1 VTATNGTGANGAD
14 HGAAQ
19 PASTATRSLPAEMSP
34 RLRARMTPLVTT
46 TLQRRTGRVAE
57 EAQLRARLELARVVG
72 DPVEER
78 TLGRQLAERLA
89 SRDAELDAAIELALR
104 ILASVDD
111 PGLRHALA
119 GWLEGLGEP
128 GLAASELRTLARDE
142 SGSKAASVLVRI
154 GVLRARAGDAHG
166 AQEALVEAAA
176 LDEGD
181 ALSLELLGALA
192 TGAPRSHP
200 REDAG
205 APSAVPGPS
214 AALEA
219 VSVRAGADAYVRA
232 AKRRNLAG
240 DAVAELEDLF
250 RAFELDPTSPLATVA
265 LVAAHA
271 TRGRASAADEVLR
284 MHAHA
289 LDPAEASE
297 VHAQRRTQALE
308 RGDLGRA
315 LGAALDEHLDAVFDG
330 PGADALDDLLVRA
343 SAFETLAVRLEMRAE
358 RAASA
363 SSSRAAAH
371 RWAEVGRLLS
381 GPLAA
386 ADRAVEAYGRSVAAD
401 ATNADALHALRALA
415 QQSSDGPSWH
425 NEGLV
430 RAALGGAAFGAA
442 SDPATRLAAA
452 RALAQH
458 AEESG
463 DASLARWAHGIVA
476 SIDTHDERASA
487 AAARSADAARC
498 HEDEIKL
505 AEQALEDA
513 AVGEVD
519 RGARLVG
526 LARLLRGTPDRSKQQ
541 AGVLAE
547 LARLRPDDDAILSEA
562 LRVAERVFDLEGMAK
577 LCRDRLAQAAAPSP
591 RLRLGLIAALRRAG
605 AVTEAAHAATG
616 LFDACT
622 PWAFAV
628 AWSTAAAAGDR
639 ATRARALAALAPSCG
654 AAVVGALAALAAEEL
669 LDAGDLASARAAAEQ
684 AVRADAHDARA
695 IRALAAVVPE
705 TEGVVAA
712 TALARAAA
720 VAGPTAALCLRLAAL
735 HEKAGDAEPAM
746 AWARRAVALR
756 PGDGEVAQALIDG
769 ATRLGDDESLAGAIA
784 WLLPQPFPA
793 RATAD
798 RIAPALRTLARRE
811 PKRAASLARRS
822 LDVLGPRHAGLRAAI
837 EAVADAANDGSLR
850 ARVVERWIAAG
861 APAAERGPLLLALAA
876 FHADAGDAER
886 EVAAYVRAARA
897 AVDLSPVRER
907 IESLDP
913 AGQSAD
919 AELAL
924 LEARAELQLDD
935 GRTSS
940 AAAAFRDLGA
950 AMWDMADDRPRA
962 VQAWL
967 RAAQL
972 DSARGYATLRRD
984 LTTFADVGYAVD
996 CLAELVEREENRARA
1011 GIIAT
1016 EAARA
1021 ASEAG
1026 AYPRAVAL
1034 ARVALERH
1042 PSHAEALAIAEAAC
1056 QHIGRIQEMSPIYDY
1071 AARGALGRFGRR
1083 AAHHRA
1089 ARFFETHVPMLA
1101 LKHAAQAFIA
1111 VPSEGTTLTLLA
1123 RTADGAHRR
1132 GVAVRTVEHVADL
1145 ARSPIVRAGW
1155 LVRAAS
1161 LTGRDLEGARQ
1172 RVDLLLK
1179 AAVLSAT
1186 PVTLSRLAVATR
1198 ELVSL
1203 APDDGEAIA
1212 MRLERACDSLAKS
1225 LQGPDGARI
1234 AITFAEMAL
1243 DLFADAPWAWRAIE
1257 RALEADADVDEY
1269 LRLARFA
1276 DALARADGASESLAR
1291 VVAAC
1296 DKPFSNVGVALL
1308 RLVGSVAS
1316 KLGDGPR
1323 SVRAF
1328 VQAAE
1333 RDPDDDDLVAEADA
1347 AVTLHPEPALMERL
1361 SKKVGVFRR
1370 SEALRSIAARKTDQ
1384 GDFDGA
1390 VTALERALHIAPP
1403 AERAG
1408 IAGELKSALQGAG
1421 RGEEAVLRE
1430 LGTSGMSAAERAT
1443 RWAELAQIRADRGDV
1458 AGATD
1463 ALLQGAT
1470 DEPTAERWSAVELA
1484 AERAGREHIRVQALR
1499 NLALHVPLSEQPDVQ
1514 KRLARA
1520 EGARG
1525 SLAAAEE
1532 AWRKVIAADDSDG
1545 EADVA
1550 IEALLVARASYDDLA
1565 DHLRRRAARLAK
1577 GGAQRETLRAVRLR
1591 RAAILEQRLGRLGE
1605 AASEL
1610 EQLLQENP
1618 HHPSALR
1625 WLADLYEKGQTPLR
1639 ALPVLQELAA
1649 AATDPLDQEAIGA
1662 RRVRVL
1668 VETGDID
1675 GARMV
1680 LGAFLDRGTSSS
1692 AITEARVAIARAT
1705 QDPVELGA
1713 ALEDLARTSPDGARA
1728 RSEMLVE
1735 AAQAAARA
1743 GDTASSLARARD
1755 AARLAPDIAAT
1766 QLFARGLEYRVRGA
1780 GSADD
1785 ATATLAALASLGGD
1799 TTLEPEDTALRAFLM
1814 AEAEDV
1820 ISPGAGEVTLRACL
1834 RVVGPQALIAV
1845 GLAERASAAGR
1856 LDEASRFFGEAVQ
1869 GNLLGLRRPGRVAL
1883 AAADVAERVVDEE
1896 LLLRFLNE
1904 AAKDPETRIEALRRL
1919 AQVSFVSRDMTRAR
1933 SVLRG
1938 LADALEGGEKAEVL
1952 AQLARTLFDS
1962 TVAAERI
1969 EADRTLREAIDHA
1982 PPELAGV
1989 LREQLGSYRSRPP
2002 PPPVGPPR
2010 SPLSTMPPLARELP
2024 TPPPG
2029 WPPLVQERRP
2039 APTTETPAP
2048 RALAIIGHIPN
2059 APATMNPTPA
2069 EDSLSSVRQAP
2080 LTSPAGALSSAPPVP
2095 LTVPPP
2101 EPDAPP
2107 RDASAPPVATTSS
2120 SPPRS
2125 PRDPH
2130 AERVAEGKR
2139 RVASGAR
2146 EEGEKLLSDALRDG
2160 SLTAADA
2167 LDELLARDPGR
2178 SAALLKV
2185 RRQAVELR
2193 PGDIRRLVALK
2204 EAAKLDQNLNYVR
2217 AIDHVLRAFDPA
2229 ATPLAPPPLS
2239 AQATQPGMLTL
2250 LTRHSREVGG
2260 EAFGV
2265 VWEGAHALFAK
2276 PPTAYR
2282 MTGLERV
2289 APGPMWTLSRLYE
2302 VALRLLDTSRFALF
2316 HRRGSGPLTLTVALL
2331 QSPSAILGGDARED
2345 GADVRWML
2353 GHALASVLAQN
2364 ALPIGLPEAEGRRLW
2379 EVLLGSFGP
2388 PERVKMD
2395 RAHANLAEV
2404 LWQQLAP
2411 RAQRRLK
2418 ELLGTDDATP
2428 FELVVERANQSGR
2441 RVGMFLTGNFAHA
2454 ARTVVGEHPAL
2465 DASLLTQPGG
2475 LAKLCADLPSLAD
2488 LFRLAVRPEY
2498 ADARW
2503 HLPSPQS
2510 SRFPFAPNG
2519 AAPV

>member
-1 VTATNGTGANGAD
+1 MSTTNGSGNGSASHGTGAEAPRGVQ
-14 HGAAQ
+14 Q
-19 PASTATRSLPAEMSP
+19 PPPRSLPPEKLRERMSP
-34 RLRARMTPLVTT
+34 MVTT
-46 TLQRRTGRVAE
+46 ALRRRTGRTAE
-57 EAQLRARLELARVVG
+57 EAQLRARLELARVIG
-72 DPVEER
+72 DPVDER
-78 TLGRQLAERLA
+78 TLGRKLAERLA
-89 SRDAELDAAIELALR
+89 SRDAEIDAAIELALR
-104 ILASVDD
+104 TLASVDD
-111 PGLRHALA
+111 PELRHALA

-128 GLAASELRTLARDE
+128 GLAASELRKLAQDE
-142 SGSKAASVLVRI
+142 SPRKAASVLVRI
-154 GVLRARAGDAHG
+154 GVLHARAGDAHG
-166 AQEALVEAAA
+166 AQEALGEAAT
-176 LDEGD
+176 LDEED

-192 TGAPRSHP
+192 TWAP
-200 REDAG
+200 D
-205 APSAVPGPS
+205 AVP
-214 AALEA
+214 L
-219 VSVRAGADAYVRA
+219 RAGADAYVRA
-232 AKRRNLAG
+232 AKRRNVAG

-250 RAFELDPTSPLATVA
+250 RAFELDPASPLATA
-265 LVAAHA
+265 SLVAAHA
-271 TRGRASAADEVLR
+271 ARDRMSAADEVLR
-284 MHAHA
+284 AHAHA
-289 LDPAEASE
+289 LAPAEAAE
-297 VHAQRRTQALE
+297 VHARRRTQALE

-315 LGAALDEHLDAVFDG
+315 LGAALDQRLDAVFDG
-330 PGADALDDLLVRA
+330 PGAEALDDLLVRA

-358 RAASA
+358 RSGSGRPAAQ
-363 SSSRAAAH
+363 
-371 RWAEVGRLLS
+371 RWAELGRLLS

-386 ADRAVEAYGRSVAAD
+386 ADRAVEAYARSVAAD
-401 ATNADALHALRALA
+401 ATDTDALHALRSVA
-415 QQSSDGPSWH
+415 QQASATGWVQ
-425 NEGLV
+425 EGLV
-430 RAALGGAAFGAA
+430 RAALGETAFGASA
-442 SDPATRLAAA
+442 DVTSRLAAA
-452 RALAQH
+452 RALAQQ
-458 AEESG
+458 ADELG
-463 DASLARWAHGIVA
+463 DSSLARWAHGIVVA
-476 SIDTHDERASA
+476 LDGEDERARGA
-487 AAARSADAARC
+487 LGRFEDGAAR

-513 AVGEVD
+513 AVGDGD
-519 RGARLVG
+519 RAERLAS
-526 LARLLRGTPDRSKQQ
+526 LARLLRSAPARSKQL
-541 AGVLAE
+541 ADVLAALAALRSGDDE
-547 LARLRPDDDAILSEA
+547 LLAEA
-562 LRVAERVFDLEGMAK
+562 LRTAERVSDLETVTK
-577 LCRDRLAQAAAPSP
+577 LCRDRLASATPPSP
-591 RLRLGLIAALRRAG
+591 RLRVTLVAALRRAG
-605 AVTEAAHAATG
+605 AVAEAAQATAG
-616 LFDACT
+616 LFEACT
-622 PWAFAV
+622 PWASSV
-628 AWSTAAAAGDR
+628 AWITAAAAGDR
-639 ATRARALAALAPSCG
+639 MTRARALASLAPSG
-654 AAVVGALAALAAEEL
+654 SAAVVSVLAALAAEEL
-669 LDAGDLASARAAAEQ
+669 FATGEQTAARAAAEQ

-695 IRALAAVVPE
+695 IRALAAIVPE
-705 TEGVVAA
+705 SEGVVAV
-712 TALARAAA
+712 TALERAAA
-720 VAGPTAALCLRLAAL
+720 VAGPTTALCRRLAQL
-735 HEKAGDAEPAM
+735 HEKAGDAEPAA

-756 PGDGEVAQALIDG
+756 PGDGEVVQELIDR
-769 ATRLGDDESLAGAIA
+769 ATRAADDESLAGAIA

-798 RIAPALRTLARRE
+798 RLAPALRTLAERD
-811 PKRAASLARRS
+811 PKRAAALARRA
-822 LDVLGPRHAGLRAAI
+822 LDVLGPRHAGLRAAM
-837 EAVADAANDGSLR
+837 EAVADAAKDGALR

-861 APAAERGPLLLALAA
+861 APAAERGPLLLTLAA
-876 FHADAGDAER
+876 FHAAAGDSER

-897 AVDLSPVRER
+897 AVDLSSVRDR

-913 AGQSAD
+913 ASYSAD

-950 AMWDMADDRPRA
+950 ALWDMADDRPRA

-996 CLAELVEREENRARA
+996 CLAELASREGDRARA

-1026 AYPRAVAL
+1026 AFPRAVAL
-1034 ARVALERH
+1034 ARTALERH
-1042 PSHAEALAIAEAAC
+1042 PSHAEALAIAEDAC
-1056 QHIGRIQEMSPIYDY
+1056 KRIGRIQEMSPIYDY

-1123 RTADGAHRR
+1123 RTADGAQRR
-1132 GVAVRTVEHVADL
+1132 SVAVRTVEHVAEL
-1145 ARSPIVRAGW
+1145 ARSPN
-1155 LVRAAS
+1155 VRAAW
-1161 LTGRDLEGARQ
+1161 LLRAAMLAGRDLEGARQ

-1179 AAVLSAT
+1179 AAVLAPA
-1186 PVTLSRLAVATR
+1186 PVTLSMLAVATR

-1203 APDDGEAIA
+1203 APDDSEAMA
-1212 MRLERACDSLAKS
+1212 MRLERACDSMAKK
-1225 LQGPDGARI
+1225 LEGPDGARI

-1243 DLFADAPWAWRAIE
+1243 DLFSDGAWAWRAIE
-1257 RALEADADVDEY
+1257 RALTADADVDEY
-1269 LRLARFA
+1269 LGLTKLS
-1276 DALARADGASESLAR
+1276 DALARADGAAESLAR

-1308 RLVGSVAS
+1308 RLVGSVAA

-1347 AVTLHPEPALMERL
+1347 AVTANPEPALVERL

-1370 SEALRSIAARKTDQ
+1370 SEALRSIAARKAGQ

-1390 VTALERALHIAPP
+1390 VTALERALEIAPP
-1403 AERAG
+1403 AEQTA
-1408 IAGELKSALQGAG
+1408 IAGELKAALHGAG

-1430 LGTSGMSAAERAT
+1430 IGAADLSATDRAA
-1443 RWAELAQIRADRGDV
+1443 RWEELARIREERGDA

-1470 DEPTAERWSAVELA
+1470 DDPNAARWAAVEQA
-1484 AERAGREHIRVQALR
+1484 AERAGREHIRVQALQ
-1499 NLALHVPLSEQPDVQ
+1499 NLALHVPPSEQLAVQ

-1532 AWRKVIAADDSDG
+1532 AWRKVIGADDSDS

-1565 DHLRRRAARLAK
+1565 EHLARRASRLAK
-1577 GGAQRETLRAVRLR
+1577 GGSERETLRAVRLR

-1610 EQLLQENP
+1610 EQLLLETP
-1618 HHPSALR
+1618 RHPSALR
-1625 WLADLYEKGQTPLR
+1625 WLADLYEKGQTPSR
-1639 ALPVLQELAA
+1639 ALPLLQQLAA

-1668 VETGDID
+1668 IATGDVA

-1680 LGAFLDRGTSSS
+1680 LGSFLDRRTSSS
-1692 AITEARVAIARAT
+1692 AITEARVAIARASD
-1705 QDPVELGA
+1705 DPIELGS
-1713 ALEDLARTSPDGARA
+1713 ALEDLARSSPEDARA

-1735 AAQAAARA
+1735 AAQAAARS
-1743 GDTASSLARARD
+1743 GDTDISLARAKD

-1766 QLFARGLEYRVRGA
+1766 QLFARGLEYRVRGP
-1780 GSADD
+1780 GSAED
-1785 ATATLAALASLGGD
+1785 AKATVAALTRLQEDG
-1799 TTLEPEDTALRAFLM
+1799 TLEPEDRALRAFLV

-1820 ISPGAGEVTLRACL
+1820 FAPGTGEATLRACL
-1834 RVVGPQALIAV
+1834 AAVGPQALVAL
-1845 GLAERASAAGR
+1845 GLAERAAAAGR
-1856 LDEASRFFGEAVQ
+1856 RDEAARLFGDAVH

-1883 AAADVAERVVDEE
+1883 AAADVAQRIADGD
-1896 LLLRFLNE
+1896 LTLRFLDE
-1904 AAKDPETRIEALRRL
+1904 AAKDPETRVEALRRL
-1919 AQVSFVSRDMTRAR
+1919 AQVSVVTQNMTSAR

-1952 AQLARTLFDS
+1952 AQLARTLFES
-1962 TVAAERI
+1962 KVPAERI

-1982 PPELAGV
+1982 PSDLAA
-1989 LREQLGSYRSRPP
+1989 LLTDQLGSYRSRPP
-2002 PPPVGPPR
+2002 PAPLSPPR
-2010 SPLSTMPPLARELP
+2010 TPLSSLPPLAPEFP

-2029 WPPLVQERRP
+2029 WPPPPQGIVAEIK
-2039 APTTETPAP
+2039 PTPGP
-2048 RALAIIGHIPN
+2048 RAFAIIGHIPN
-2059 APATMNPTPA
+2059 APAVMIATPA
-2069 EDSLSSVRQAP
+2069 DPITSVRHPP
-2080 LTSPAGALSSAPPVP
+2080 LAAAPAGLSSAPPAP
-2095 LTVPPP
+2095 LTVRPDP
-2101 EPDAPP
+2101 EAALDSRAPP
-2107 RDASAPPVATTSS
+2107 SVAPVAITSV
-2120 SPPRS
+2120 SPTS
-2125 PRDPH
+2125 PFDPH
-2130 AERVAEGKR
+2130 AERVAEAKR
-2139 RVASGAR
+2139 RIASGAQA
-2146 EEGEKLLSDALRDG
+2146 EGEKLLSDALRDG

-2167 LDELLARDPGR
+2167 LDEVLAKDPGR

-2193 PGDIRRLVALK
+2193 PGDIRRLVSLRD
-2204 EAAKLDQNLNYVR
+2204 AARVDQNLNYVR
-2217 AIDHVLRAFDPA
+2217 AIDHVLRAFDPSQ
-2229 ATPLAPPPLS
+2229 TPLAPPPLT

-2302 VALRLLDTSRFALF
+2302 VALRLLDTPRFALF

-2331 QSPSAILGGDARED
+2331 QSPSAILGGDAKED
-2345 GADVRWML
+2345 GPDVRWML

-2364 ALPIGLPEAEGRRLW
+2364 ALPIGLPDTEGRLLW
-2379 EVLLGSFGP
+2379 DVLLGSFGP
-2388 PERVKMD
+2388 PGRIKMD
-2395 RAHANLAEV
+2395 RAHANLAEM

-2465 DASLLTQPGG
+2465 DASLLAQPGG

-2510 SRFPFAPNG
+2510 SRFPFAANG